1 MFLLFLLTET
11 FPETSAMT
19 NPFTTSEGSAVDF
32 SWLFIK
38 VVLAMVVV
46 CLAAF
51 AVIKYLLPRA
61 SFVKRA
67 RESKIEIIERFG
79 LEPKKNLYILK
90 VATKVILVGTTETSM
105 SRLLELSEGDLKES
119 HETS

>member
-11 FPETSAMT
+11 FPETSPIT
-19 NPFTTSEGSAVDF
+19 TPFTISEGSTVDF
-32 SWLFIK
+32 YWLFLK
-38 VVLAMVVV
+38 VILAMTVV

-61 SFVKRA
+61 SFVRRA
-67 RESKIEIIERFG
+67 GESKIEIIERFG

-90 VATKVILVGTTETSM
+90 VATKVILVGTTES
-105 SRLLELSEGDLKES
+105 SISPLLELGEEEFKDEVKK
-119 HETS
+119 